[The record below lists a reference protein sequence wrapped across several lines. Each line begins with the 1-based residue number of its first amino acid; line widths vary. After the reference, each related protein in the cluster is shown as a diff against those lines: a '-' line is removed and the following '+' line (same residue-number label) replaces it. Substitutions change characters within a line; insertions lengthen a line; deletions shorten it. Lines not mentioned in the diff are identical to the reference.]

1 MAKRVNKEILAEVL
15 ETAGYNQGGKVA
27 KSDAAAA
34 RNLVNQITK
43 VDKQLAK
50 WHLKKTD
57 SGGYLGVELDVFA
70 TDFADALSNALLK
83 WDIQFMLSLDDS
95 YSGPTKSASGTDLFF
110 CIDLSVWWY
119 DPASDKHKKV
129 SEPIDEFMN
138 KRIIPLLRKHADE
151 LKAKKMRF
159 DKDKAVREGK
169 EAAAGPLIEV
179 ICDSWTLP
187 AKKDVTT
194 PKGVL
199 KCWFVEHGDQG
210 YKKKASIDG
219 KVYSE
224 DPHEGWKAGDDKTSL
239 IEKYWVDPSK
249 KVVKTSE
256 GTLKCWVEEHPE
268 GADRGGY
275 LGKAEIDGKV
285 FTEHPVDGWELG

>member
-1 MAKRVNKEILAEVL
+1 MAIGKTHLLQVFKEEGFKV
-15 ETAGYNQGGKVA
+15 QGGKVA

-34 RNLVNQITK
+34 KKLVDLIIK
-43 VDKQLAK
+43 VEKILAK
-50 WHLKKTD
+50 YDNLRPIDDLRLSVKLKKPQPHWAGPHWD
-57 SGGYLGVELDVFA
+57 IFFVPDRPEDFVCELDNPIFTADVQVYGDLVVGMHDHP
-70 TDFADALSNALLK
+70 TDRISRCTANELGELK
-83 WDIQFMLSLDDS
+83 
-95 YSGPTKSASGTDLFF
+95 
-110 CIDLSVWWY
+110 
-119 DPASDKHKKV
+119 
-129 SEPIDEFMN
+129 EFMEKFF
-138 KRIIPLLRKHADE
+138 KRGPKDISRARKRAE
-151 LKAKKMRF
+151 KPKTAKTGNE
-159 DKDKAVREGK
+159 DK
-169 EAAAGPLIEV
+169 LIEV

-199 KCWFVEHGDQG
+199 KCWFTEHGDDQG
-210 YKKKASIDG
+210 YKRKASIDG

-224 DPHEGWKAGDDKTSL
+224 DPHEGWKAGDDKISF

-249 KVVKTSE
+249 KMVKTSE

-285 FTEHPVDGWELG
+285 FTEYPVDGWELG